1 MIITSFYSVW
11 SCSSNGYAG
20 LGNSK
25 DDRFNRP
32 QSSLDGSSIQRVPIF
47 PRLSRFYQS
56 ARENIDSRGEVA
68 ERSKAVARKGC
79 YTAKARIGGSN
90 PSPLRLLLGM
100 RG

>member
-1 MIITSFYSVW
+1 MV
-11 SCSSNGYAG
+11 
-20 LGNSK
+20 
-25 DDRFNRP
+25 
-32 QSSLDGSSIQRVPIF
+32 SSIQRVPIF
-47 PRLSRFYQS
+47 PRFEQILPSLQGRTLI
-56 ARENIDSRGEVA
+56 REGEVA